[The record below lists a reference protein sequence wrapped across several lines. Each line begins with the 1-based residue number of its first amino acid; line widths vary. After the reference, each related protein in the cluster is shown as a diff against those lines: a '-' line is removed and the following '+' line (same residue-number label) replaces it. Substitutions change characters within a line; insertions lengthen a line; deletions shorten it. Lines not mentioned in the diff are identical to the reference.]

1 MALRDDDN
9 EFLRQLAWIYPSDYI
24 AEVKQLAEAVV
35 KEQLAAGQRQDIR
48 DIVRGIMDKI
58 RSENEESIREQEQAE
73 IRQAQAAAK
82 RQVRDSVRA
91 ALSAGQPNIPAGMGP
106 EGVEPLIEALGDD
119 DACFAANA
127 RSALG
132 RLTDRGAIDAFC
144 SEWAR
149 SRNAKLE
156 QILLAAGYLASQP
169 LGLRLLTVLKT
180 DADKSMLACGS
191 ELVPELL
198 AAVDDDDRSIAGR
211 ARQLL
216 LNIACDYLSSVVRQA
231 GQALGVNGH
240 SVIVFT
246 VPAEACASDAVWHRY
261 SRWLDDVVRQAG
273 YTRLELVEQ
282 PLAAAWGAGMLL
294 KPAERFLVI
303 DIEDDCIEAAVA
315 QVALGAGSS
324 DARRLRIVSYGR
336 EWLTDQEE
344 VAACEQLLQ
353 RTLRQAGGLGCA
365 GGTLAGIVVTGSSRW
380 CSGLRN
386 ILQRSLGGIP
396 LYDRNLRQAAACG
409 AAALTA
415 GSDACGYIRHNYGVR
430 YLDSDKY
437 HYRQLVASGT
447 FYPSDGPTV
456 ELTIKA
462 SYQDQQ
468 QFALFIYRLEDSYCV
483 NEDSPLII
491 TASAPVGC
499 ELPAIYAGL
508 MVK

>member
-1 MALRDDDN
+1 MILSYSEGDDILSGQLTVDFGNSYTVIAYWRQAYRQAETLYVPRITRPMHHRTDNDGKTIYAAPCLILYQNTGQYLVGQEAAESLRDSGHDRTVFKN
-9 EFLRQLAWIYPSDYI
+9 LRLD
-24 AEVKQLAEAVV
+24 VMT
-35 KEQLAAGQRQDIR
+35 G
-48 DIVRGIMDKI
+48 
-58 RSENEESIREQEQAE
+58 
-73 IRQAQAAAK
+73 K
-82 RQVRDSVRA
+82 RVYS
-91 ALSAGQPNIPAGMGP
+91 PAG
-106 EGVEPLIEALGDD
+106 
-119 DACFAANA
+119 
-127 RSALG
+127 G
-132 RLTDRGAIDAFC
+132 R
-144 SEWAR
+144 
-149 SRNAKLE
+149 
-156 QILLAAGYLASQP
+156 
-169 LGLRLLTVLKT
+169 RLSGQ
-180 DADKSMLACGS
+180 D
-191 ELVPELL
+191 
-198 AAVDDDDRSIAGR
+198 
-211 ARQLL
+211 
-216 LNIACDYLSSVVRQA
+216 IACDYLSSVVRQA

-246 VPAEACASDAVWHRY
+246 VPAEACASDAVWRRY

-282 PLAAAWGAGMLL
+282 PLAAAWGAGMPL

-430 YLDSDKY
+430 YLDNDKY

-447 FYPSDGPTV
+447 FYPAMG
-456 ELTIKA
+456 
-462 SYQDQQ
+462 
-468 QFALFIYRLEDSYCV
+468 RLLS
-483 NEDSPLII
+483 
-491 TASAPVGC
+491 
-499 ELPAIYAGL
+499 
-508 MVK
+508 